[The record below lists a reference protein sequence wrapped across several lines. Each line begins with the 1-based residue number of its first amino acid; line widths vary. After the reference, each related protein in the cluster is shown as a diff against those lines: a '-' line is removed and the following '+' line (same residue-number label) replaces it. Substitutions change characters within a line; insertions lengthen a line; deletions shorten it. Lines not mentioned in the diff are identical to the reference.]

1 MSFLGYA
8 TCRLA
13 AKRPLPSFVFAI
25 HRLRVQITKEVDF
38 AMQPLSRVR
47 SNAAIFFGINNA
59 MSERPKVAVKIAE
72 CIAEWSDL
80 ETLLALFLSLMLNTE
95 TDTVLAMY
103 SAIENRAAQLRM
115 LEAAIAAKL
124 PVGQS
129 EVALAIILEF
139 VRPAMKERDRLA
151 HWVWGY
157 SPDLPDALLITPPSE
172 KSATHLKALK
182 PFRPPKF
189 NRDEIFVV
197 TEADLTRTL
206 GRIREAADYVARVAT
221 IVGNLTPHAGMR
233 AESLQTL
240 SSEPRVREAV
250 SRLQRPTKNSP
261 EGSSQTPSTQND
273 GS

>member
-1 MSFLGYA
+1 MPFLGYA
-8 TCRLA
+8 TCRLP
-13 AKRPLPSFVFAI
+13 AKRALPSFVFAI

-95 TDTVLAMY
+95 IDTVLAMY

-124 PVGQS
+124 PVGQ
-129 EVALAIILEF
+129 
-139 VRPAMKERDRLA
+139 
-151 HWVWGY
+151 
-157 SPDLPDALLITPPSE
+157 
-172 KSATHLKALK
+172 
-182 PFRPPKF
+182 PPKF

-206 GRIREAADYVARVAT
+206 RRIREAGDYVARVAT

-250 SRLQRPTKNSP
+250 SRLQQRTKNSP